1 MATQEGTIEVSPQP
15 APAPEPPS
23 EDAVAAVVHEIS
35 KEIKEG
41 KKGGEGD
48 LKATILISGVVVAV
62 VGAIF
67 AIFKKV
73 KGSA

>member
-1 MATQEGTIEVSPQP
+1 MATPEGTIEPSAQP

-23 EDAVAAVVHEIS
+23 EEAVAAVVDEIS
-35 KEIKEG
+35 KEIKEE

-48 LKATILISGVVVAV
+48 MKATLLISGAVVAV
-62 VGAIF
+62 LGAIF